1 MKVKCCLKCKE
12 YVPIH
17 TENPHSYEMIK
28 SFDKKH
34 RYHNTIIIPKTEMK
48 GEYKIYEMKR
58 EEKDN
63 EKDIKE

>member
-1 MKVKCCLKCKE
+1 
-12 YVPIH
+12 VPIH